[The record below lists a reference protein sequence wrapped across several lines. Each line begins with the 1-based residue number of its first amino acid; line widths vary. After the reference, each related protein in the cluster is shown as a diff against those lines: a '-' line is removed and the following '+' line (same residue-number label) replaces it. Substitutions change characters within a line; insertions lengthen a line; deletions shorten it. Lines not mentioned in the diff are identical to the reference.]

1 MSAASLSVRG
11 SRSAP
16 SGSFSVKPEL
26 SPRLRGLCEA
36 GAAPTVTA
44 KPRSQQA
51 LNFQLGLDLRIE
63 PDLSVG
69 EAG

>member
-1 MSAASLSVRG
+1 M
-11 SRSAP
+11 
-16 SGSFSVKPEL
+16 KPEL